1 MKNILIHCAMKKEG
15 EQIAKKLKL
24 SKVCKYDKD
33 IKDSQKIEDK
43 RKNINNFIEVYSNN
57 LNNLKDVYLNDKNS
71 NLKNAEHNSHEEDET
86 NLSLIITGIGKQKT
100 AIGLT
105 KYLCENDKPDLIINI
120 GYAGSTSAKIGSWV
134 SINKSYN
141 LEWDITGEQKYSMD
155 DLGGQDL
162 LTIDELEKLPCYSAE
177 CFVNN
182 TDIKDNVI
190 FDMELHSVSLLADL
204 YNIPLI
210 SLKKVSDNLSMDDYY
225 KTVED
230 NRLMEL
236 ESSVIFIEKFLKDKL
251 QNIYCSLF

>member
-15 EQIAKKLKL
+15 EQIAKLLNLVEKK
-24 SKVCKYDKD
+24 
-33 IKDSQKIEDK
+33 QKEDK
-43 RKNINNFIEVYSNN
+43 FNNIITTLEGKQN
-57 LNNLKDVYLNDKNS
+57 
-71 NLKNAEHNSHEEDET
+71 ET
-86 NLSLIITGIGKQKT
+86 KITLIITGIGKQKT

-155 DLGGQDL
+155 DLGGQDF

-204 YNIPLI
+204 YNIPLV

-236 ESSVIFIEKFLKDKL
+236 ESSVKFIEKFLKDK
-251 QNIYCSLF
+251 

>member
-15 EQIAKKLKL
+15 EQIARLLNLVEKKK
-24 SKVCKYDKD
+24 K
-33 IKDSQKIEDK
+33 
-43 RKNINNFIEVYSNN
+43 
-57 LNNLKDVYLNDKNS
+57 
-71 NLKNAEHNSHEEDET
+71 EDEFNNIIT
-86 NLSLIITGIGKQKT
+86 TFEGKQNETKITLIVTGIGKQKT

-162 LTIDELEKLPCYSAE
+162 VTIEELEKLPCYSAE

-182 TDIKDNVI
+182 TDIKENVI

-230 NRLMEL
+230 NKLMEL
-236 ESSVIFIEKFLKDKL
+236 ESSVKYIEKF
-251 QNIYCSLF
+251 FR

>member
-1 MKNILIHCAMKKEG
+1 MTNKTFCDNMIQTPKEGLKNMKNILIHCAMKKEG
-15 EQIAKKLKL
+15 EQIARLLNLVENKKK
-24 SKVCKYDKD
+24 
-33 IKDSQKIEDK
+33 
-43 RKNINNFIEVYSNN
+43 
-57 LNNLKDVYLNDKNS
+57 
-71 NLKNAEHNSHEEDET
+71 EDEFNNIIT
-86 NLSLIITGIGKQKT
+86 TLEGKQNETKITLIITGIGKQKT

-182 TDIKDNVI
+182 TDIKENVI

-230 NRLMEL
+230 NKLMEL
-236 ESSVIFIEKFLKDKL
+236 ESSIKYIEKFLKEK
-251 QNIYCSLF
+251 

>member
-15 EQIAKKLKL
+15 EQIAKLLNLVEKK
-24 SKVCKYDKD
+24 
-33 IKDSQKIEDK
+33 QKEDK
-43 RKNINNFIEVYSNN
+43 FNNII
-57 LNNLKDVYLNDKNS
+57 
-71 NLKNAEHNSHEEDET
+71 T
-86 NLSLIITGIGKQKT
+86 NLEGKQNETKITLIITGIGKQKT

-204 YNIPLI
+204 YNIPLV

-236 ESSVIFIEKFLKDKL
+236 ESSVIFIEKFLKDK
-251 QNIYCSLF
+251 

>member
-15 EQIAKKLKL
+15 EQIAKLLNLVEKK
-24 SKVCKYDKD
+24 
-33 IKDSQKIEDK
+33 QKEDK
-43 RKNINNFIEVYSNN
+43 FNNII
-57 LNNLKDVYLNDKNS
+57 
-71 NLKNAEHNSHEEDET
+71 T
-86 NLSLIITGIGKQKT
+86 NLEGKQNETKITLIITGIGKQKT

-204 YNIPLI
+204 YNIPLV

-236 ESSVIFIEKFLKDKL
+236 ESSVKFIEKF
-251 QNIYCSLF
+251 F

>member
-120 GYAGSTSAKIGSWV
+120 GYAGSTNAKIGSWV

>member
-15 EQIAKKLKL
+15 EQIARLLNLVEKKK
-24 SKVCKYDKD
+24 K
-33 IKDSQKIEDK
+33 
-43 RKNINNFIEVYSNN
+43 
-57 LNNLKDVYLNDKNS
+57 
-71 NLKNAEHNSHEEDET
+71 EDEFNNIIT
-86 NLSLIITGIGKQKT
+86 TFEGKQNETKITLIVTGIGKQKT

-120 GYAGSTSAKIGSWV
+120 GYAGSTSVKIGSWV

-162 LTIDELEKLPCYSAE
+162 VTIEELEKLPCYSAE

-182 TDIKDNVI
+182 TDIKENVI

-236 ESSVIFIEKFLKDKL
+236 ESSVKYIEKFLKEK
-251 QNIYCSLF
+251 

>member
-1 MKNILIHCAMKKEG
+1 MTNKTFCDNMIKTPKEGLKNMKNILIHCAMKKEG
-15 EQIAKKLKL
+15 EQIARLLNLVEKKK
-24 SKVCKYDKD
+24 K
-33 IKDSQKIEDK
+33 
-43 RKNINNFIEVYSNN
+43 
-57 LNNLKDVYLNDKNS
+57 
-71 NLKNAEHNSHEEDET
+71 EDEFNNIIT
-86 NLSLIITGIGKQKT
+86 TFEGKQNETKITLIVTGIGKQKT

-120 GYAGSTSAKIGSWV
+120 GYAGSTSVKIGSWV

-162 LTIDELEKLPCYSAE
+162 VTIEELEKLPCYSAE

-204 YNIPLI
+204 YNIPLV

-236 ESSVIFIEKFLKDKL
+236 ESSVKFIEKFLKDK
-251 QNIYCSLF
+251 

>member
-15 EQIAKKLKL
+15 EQIAKLLNLVEKK
-24 SKVCKYDKD
+24 
-33 IKDSQKIEDK
+33 QKEDK
-43 RKNINNFIEVYSNN
+43 FNNIITTLEGKQN
-57 LNNLKDVYLNDKNS
+57 
-71 NLKNAEHNSHEEDET
+71 ET
-86 NLSLIITGIGKQKT
+86 KITLIITGIGKQKT

-120 GYAGSTSAKIGSWV
+120 GYAGSTNAKIGSWV

-141 LEWDITGEQKYSMD
+141 LEWDITEEQKYSMD

-182 TDIKDNVI
+182 TDIKENVI
-190 FDMELHSVSLLADL
+190 FDMELHSVSLIADL

-236 ESSVIFIEKFLKDKL
+236 ESSVKFIEKF
-251 QNIYCSLF
+251 F

>member
-15 EQIAKKLKL
+15 EQIAKLLNLVEKE
-24 SKVCKYDKD
+24 
-33 IKDSQKIEDK
+33 QKEDK
-43 RKNINNFIEVYSNN
+43 FNNII
-57 LNNLKDVYLNDKNS
+57 
-71 NLKNAEHNSHEEDET
+71 T
-86 NLSLIITGIGKQKT
+86 NLEGKQNETKITLIITGIGKQKT

-204 YNIPLI
+204 YNIPLV

-236 ESSVIFIEKFLKDKL
+236 ESSVKFIEKFLKDK
-251 QNIYCSLF
+251 

>member
-15 EQIAKKLKL
+15 EQIARLLNLVEKKK
-24 SKVCKYDKD
+24 K
-33 IKDSQKIEDK
+33 EDK
-43 RKNINNFIEVYSNN
+43 FNNIITTFEGKQN
-57 LNNLKDVYLNDKNS
+57 
-71 NLKNAEHNSHEEDET
+71 ET
-86 NLSLIITGIGKQKT
+86 KITLIVTGIGKQKT

-162 LTIDELEKLPCYSAE
+162 VTIEELEKLPCYSAE

-182 TDIKDNVI
+182 TDIKENVI

-236 ESSVIFIEKFLKDKL
+236 ESSIKYIEKFLEEK
-251 QNIYCSLF
+251 

>member
-1 MKNILIHCAMKKEG
+1 MTNKTFCDNMIQTPKEGLKNMKNILIHCAMKKEG
-15 EQIAKKLKL
+15 EQIARLLNLVEKKK
-24 SKVCKYDKD
+24 K
-33 IKDSQKIEDK
+33 EDK
-43 RKNINNFIEVYSNN
+43 FNNIITTFEGKQN
-57 LNNLKDVYLNDKNS
+57 
-71 NLKNAEHNSHEEDET
+71 ET
-86 NLSLIITGIGKQKT
+86 KITLIVTGIGKQKT

-162 LTIDELEKLPCYSAE
+162 VIIEELEKLPCYSAE

-182 TDIKDNVI
+182 TDIKENVI

-236 ESSVIFIEKFLKDKL
+236 ESSVKYIEKFLKEK
-251 QNIYCSLF
+251 

>member
-15 EQIAKKLKL
+15 EQIAKLLNLVEKE
-24 SKVCKYDKD
+24 
-33 IKDSQKIEDK
+33 QKEDK
-43 RKNINNFIEVYSNN
+43 FNNII
-57 LNNLKDVYLNDKNS
+57 
-71 NLKNAEHNSHEEDET
+71 T
-86 NLSLIITGIGKQKT
+86 NLEGKQNETKITLIITGIGKQKT

-204 YNIPLI
+204 YNIPLV

-236 ESSVIFIEKFLKDKL
+236 ESSVKFIEKFLKYK
-251 QNIYCSLF
+251 

>member
-15 EQIAKKLKL
+15 EQIARLLNLVEKKK
-24 SKVCKYDKD
+24 K
-33 IKDSQKIEDK
+33 EDK
-43 RKNINNFIEVYSNN
+43 FNNIITTFEGKQN
-57 LNNLKDVYLNDKNS
+57 
-71 NLKNAEHNSHEEDET
+71 ET
-86 NLSLIITGIGKQKT
+86 KITLIVTGIGKQKT

-162 LTIDELEKLPCYSAE
+162 VTIEELEKLPCYSAE

-182 TDIKDNVI
+182 TDIKENVI

-204 YNIPLI
+204 YNIPLV

-236 ESSVIFIEKFLKDKL
+236 ESSVKFIEKFLKDK
-251 QNIYCSLF
+251 

>member
-15 EQIAKKLKL
+15 EQIARLLNLVEKKK
-24 SKVCKYDKD
+24 K
-33 IKDSQKIEDK
+33 
-43 RKNINNFIEVYSNN
+43 
-57 LNNLKDVYLNDKNS
+57 
-71 NLKNAEHNSHEEDET
+71 EDEFNNIIT
-86 NLSLIITGIGKQKT
+86 TFEGKQNETKITLIVTGIGKQKT

-182 TDIKDNVI
+182 TDIKENVI

-236 ESSVIFIEKFLKDKL
+236 ESSVKYIEKF
-251 QNIYCSLF
+251 FR